1 MTTDSFFNIDF
12 EEPTPELELS
22 VELRCREIMN
32 NQDIDEVRKHC
43 INLIRHQ
50 MRQDIFLA
58 GMLGR
63 IAELEALHVI
73 SEMKKE
79 KLIKKKYKTKKTLLD
94 RFKTML
100 SVFR

>member
-12 EEPTPELELS
+12 EEPTPEFELS
-22 VELRCREIMN
+22 VELRCREVIK
-32 NQDIDEVRKHC
+32 NQNIDEIKKHC

-63 IAELEALHVI
+63 IAELEALHAI
-73 SEMKKE
+73 KEMKDE
-79 KLIKKKYKTKKTLLD
+79 CKKKKTLLN

>member
-1 MTTDSFFNIDF
+1 MNTDSFFNIDF
-12 EEPTPELELS
+12 ETPTPELELS

-63 IAELEALHVI
+63 IAELEALHAI
-73 SEMKKE
+73 KEMKNEYPK
-79 KLIKKKYKTKKTLLD
+79 KKTLRHRLQA
-94 RFKTML
+94 ML

>member
-22 VELRCREIMN
+22 VELKCREVIK
-32 NQDIDEVRKHC
+32 NQNIDEVKKHC

-50 MRQDIFLA
+50 MRQDIFLV

-63 IAELEALHVI
+63 IAELEALHAI
-73 SEMKKE
+73 KEIKKE
-79 KLIKKKYKTKKTLLD
+79 KAKNKTIGRQIKKFLHIP
-94 RFKTML
+94 
-100 SVFR
+100 